1 MGTSSAQNNELSA
14 SFSRGTAVAHFR
26 RPTLYVAD
34 NVPGGVGLAEALFDL
49 GKNLFYAC
57 LDALGNC
64 KCKTGCPACIG
75 ANVAGGDIKPE
86 VVKLLRVITGV

>member
-1 MGTSSAQNNELSA
+1 MPFKIYSEPPFLEGVSHIKAELDHVSV
-14 SFSRGTAVAHFR
+14 GH
-26 RPTLYVAD
+26 
-34 NVPGGVGLAEALFDL
+34 NVVLSLHSHQ
-49 GKNLFYAC
+49 NLFYVC